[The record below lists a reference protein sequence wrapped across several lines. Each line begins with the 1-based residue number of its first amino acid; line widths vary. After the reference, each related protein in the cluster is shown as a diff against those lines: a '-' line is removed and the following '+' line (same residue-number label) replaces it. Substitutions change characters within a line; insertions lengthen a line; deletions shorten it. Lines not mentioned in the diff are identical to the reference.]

1 MAEGGK
7 MQKNNLI
14 SLWLITSGVAIAC
27 WMSIFLPADKLTIAL
42 PLPGSLVGAGLARW
56 EK

>member
-1 MAEGGK
+1 

-14 SLWLITSGVAIAC
+14 PLWLVGSGVAIAC
-27 WMSIFLPADKLTIAL
+27 WMSFALPSEKLPLSL

>member
-1 MAEGGK
+1 MS
-7 MQKNNLI
+7 KNNLI
-14 SLWLITSGVAIAC
+14 ALWMIVSGMAIAC
-27 WMSIFLPADKLTIAL
+27 WMSIALPSEKLPLSL

>member
-1 MAEGGK
+1 

>member
-1 MAEGGK
+1 
-7 MQKNNLI
+7 MQKDNLI
-14 SLWLITSGVAIAC
+14 ALWLIASGVAIAC
-27 WMSIFLPADKLTIAL
+27 WMSFALPAEKLPMSL

>member
-1 MAEGGK
+1 MP
-7 MQKNNLI
+7 KNNLI
-14 SLWLITSGVAIAC
+14 ALWLIASGMAISC
-27 WMSIFLPADKLTIAL
+27 WMSFALPAEKLSLFL